1 MAGKGVGKSIVL
13 IIIIVI
19 LVLGGLLWF
28 DWLGL
33 INVGF
38 VRKGVS
44 KILKKDV
51 QTTDVST
58 LNKPVTENIDE
69 NRLAKQREAL
79 EILIEEQDKRESDL
93 SEREKQSEQIA
104 AELMERERNLEERE
118 KTFEQTV
125 TRYDEKTSNISQ
137 IGEYLNGMRP
147 EHAVSILNEME
158 IQNVIDVL
166 RKVEETAK
174 AEEKTSMVSYWLSL
188 MPPDRAAEIKR
199 KMITKPEN
207 LD

>member
-13 IIIIVI
+13 IIIIVM

-51 QTTDVST
+51 QTTAVST